1 MARRRNRTQD
11 GPGDARET
19 AAPRGRSGVK
29 PLRII
34 APFLARYP
42 GHLAC
47 AVVALLGATAATL
60 ALPLALRRVIDHG
73 FNTADRAF
81 IDRYF
86 LMLLAV
92 AGLLAL
98 ASAARYYF
106 VSWLGERVVADLR
119 VAVFRHVT
127 GLSAAF
133 FDRTLSGEIVSR
145 LTADAAQ
152 IKTAVGSSV
161 SVAMRNLLLFIGAA
175 SMMVVTS
182 PGLSALVLA
191 AIPVIVLP
199 LVGFGRSVRRRSRHA
214 QALIATSAGYATE
227 AIGAV
232 RSLQA
237 FTFEDEATRR
247 YRDTVDEAF
256 AASHAATLARTFLTG
271 VAIFLVF
278 ASIVGVL
285 WIGAGD
291 VLSGRLSPGA
301 LGQFVLYAAFAAGGL
316 GELSQV
322 WGEVSQ
328 AAGAAEHIAV
338 LLAEEPA
345 IADPS
350 APVALPAPVKGHFR
364 FEDVAFSYGG
374 AGGAPVVRD
383 ISFAVSPGET
393 VAIVGPSGA
402 GKSTLFALALR
413 AYDPTKG
420 RILIDGTDIRTAR
433 VRDVRSAI
441 AVVPQ
446 DTTIFATSIRENI
459 RFGRPEASD
468 AEVLAAAKAARA
480 DAIAAGL
487 ERGFDTL
494 VGERGVTLS
503 GGQRQRIAIAR
514 AILKDAPI
522 LLLDEATSALDAESE
537 AAVQEALEGLRRG
550 RATLVIA
557 HRLATV
563 LAADRIVVMEG
574 GRIAETGTHE
584 ELVARG
590 GLYARLAHLQ
600 FAAGAAALKA

>member
-1 MARRRNRTQD
+1 
-11 GPGDARET
+11 
-19 AAPRGRSGVK
+19 
-29 PLRII
+29 
-34 APFLARYP
+34 
-42 GHLAC
+42 
-47 AVVALLGATAATL
+47 
-60 ALPLALRRVIDHG
+60 
-73 FNTADRAF
+73 
-81 IDRYF
+81 
-86 LMLLAV
+86 
-92 AGLLAL
+92 
-98 ASAARYYF
+98 
-106 VSWLGERVVADLR
+106 
-119 VAVFRHVT
+119 
-127 GLSAAF
+127 
-133 FDRTLSGEIVSR
+133 SR

-182 PGLSALVLA
+182 PGLSALVLG

-199 LVGFGRSVRRRSRHA
+199 LVGFGRAVRRRSRHA

-237 FTFEDEATRR
+237 FTFEPEAGRH
-247 YRDTVDEAF
+247 YRATVDEAF
-256 AASHAATLARTFLTG
+256 GAAHEAMLARTLLTG

-291 VLSGRLSPGA
+291 VLAGRLSPGA

-328 AAGAAEHIAV
+328 AAGAAEHIAA
-338 LLAEEPA
+338 LLDETPD
-345 IADPS
+345 IADPP
-350 APVALPAPVKGHFR
+350 APVALPSPVKGHFR
-364 FEDVAFSYGG
+364 FEGVAFSYGG
-374 AGGAPVVRD
+374 AGAPPVVRD
-383 ISFAVSPGET
+383 ISFAVGPGET

-413 AYDPTKG
+413 AYDPTAG

-433 VRDVRSAI
+433 VEAVRRSV

-446 DTTIFATSIRENI
+446 DTTIFATSILENI
-459 RFGRPEASD
+459 RFGRPEADD
-468 AEVLAAAKAARA
+468 AAVLAAARAARA
-480 DAIAAGL
+480 DEIAAGL
-487 ERGFDTL
+487 EHGFATL

-537 AAVQEALEGLRRG
+537 AAVQGALEGLRRG

-574 GRIAETGTHE
+574 GHIVETGTHAD
-584 ELVARG
+584 LVARG
-590 GLYARLAHLQ
+590 GLYARLARLQ
-600 FAAGAAALKA
+600 FEAGAAALKG